1 MSGVG
6 GGGRRNR
13 SCARGQPMDDGT
25 PLAPVGNGRPRAAG
39 RLLGRRAAKG
49 RQLGRWA
56 AKGLLLGRRA
66 AHGVRRHDAV
76 SRLSGW
82 WILRRERGKRGEG
95 TS

>member
-1 MSGVG
+1 
-6 GGGRRNR
+6 
-13 SCARGQPMDDGT
+13 MDDGT

-39 RLLGRRAAKG
+39 RLLGRRAAKD
-49 RQLGRWA
+49 
-56 AKGLLLGRRA
+56 LLLGRRA

-76 SRLSGW
+76 SRLSGR